1 MKENGDYLLD
11 DNGKVV
17 EKYFAESE
25 MGEDMSGEFAHDAN
39 FDELEAAFPSSIQGS
54 LGIVRRI
61 GDVSDKYK
69 GIGGVKRYF
78 VGDVIELA
86 SGEQVIVCTQF
97 GASNTEKFVEH
108 AVKKLGYIIEK
119 V

>member
-1 MKENGDYLLD
+1 MYK
-11 DNGKVV
+11 
-17 EKYFAESE
+17 
-25 MGEDMSGEFAHDAN
+25 
-39 FDELEAAFPSSIQGS
+39 S
-54 LGIVRRI
+54 LGVVRRI

-97 GASNTEKFVEH
+97 GAPNTEKFVEH
-108 AVKKLGYIIEK
+108 VINNIGYTISKI
-119 V
+119 